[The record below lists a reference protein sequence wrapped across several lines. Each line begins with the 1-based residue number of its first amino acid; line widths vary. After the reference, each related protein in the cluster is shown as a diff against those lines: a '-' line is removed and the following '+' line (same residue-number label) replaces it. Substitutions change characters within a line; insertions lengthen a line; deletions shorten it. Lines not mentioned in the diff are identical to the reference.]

1 MTAGEKTM
9 ITKTNLTGNGVLIA
23 LLAIIT
29 PFPVMADVS
38 LSALFANNMV
48 IQRETQTPVWG
59 TADAGEKVTVA
70 GSWGAS
76 ATTSTDAAGKWIVK
90 LKTPEAGG
98 PHTLT
103 IKGNN
108 TVVIKNVLSGEVWF
122 CSGQSNMAFELKRL
136 AKTNNHRTEN
146 KYKPAA
152 AHIKKEMETAQDG
165 MLRQFAV
172 KGNVSW
178 QGQVE
183 TLSGQWVSSS
193 PKTNPDFSG
202 TAYFFG
208 SELRRE
214 LDVPIGL
221 ILCAWGATRI
231 EPWIPEEA
239 YQQDKEM
246 TAYYKNSMAVTEEQ
260 LEIMKKSK
268 RAWAPLRPSTIFNG
282 IVHPVIPYAIKG
294 MIWYQGEANAGH
306 NPHRYERNLRALISS
321 WRAHWGQGDFPFYF
335 AQLAN
340 YASPKAS
347 SDGWPTVQ
355 DQQRRTLQ
363 LKNTGMAVLS
373 DIGEPRDVHPH
384 NKMDVGKRLALWALK
399 NDYKQNLSACSGPL
413 YQSHT
418 IKGDKVIVK
427 FDSTGSGLMSGEKPV
442 MDATL
447 ETKEPLM
454 YFEICGAGR
463 QWKPAQ
469 AEISGND
476 TVTVSSPE
484 VPKPTAVR
492 YAWSKNPEGANLYN
506 KEGLPASLFTTETE
520 LPEPAAEVKASSA
533 YEKYLSRENSAQAE
547 KNERN
552 EE

>member
-1 MTAGEKTM
+1 MTAREKTM
-9 ITKTNLTGNGVLIA
+9 ITKTNLTRNILIA

-29 PFPVMADVS
+29 PFPVMADVR
-38 LSALFANNMV
+38 LSALFADNMV

-260 LEIMKKSK
+260 VEIMKKSK

-306 NPHRYERNLRALISS
+306 NPHRYGRNLRALISS

-418 IKGDKVIVK
+418 INGDKVIVK

-447 ETKEPLM
+447 ETKDPLT

>member
-1 MTAGEKTM
+1 MTAREKTM
-9 ITKTNLTGNGVLIA
+9 ITKTNLTRNVFIA

-29 PFPVMADVS
+29 PFTVMADVR
-38 LSALFANNMV
+38 LSALFADNMV

-260 LEIMKKSK
+260 VEIMKKSK

-306 NPHRYERNLRALISS
+306 NPHRYGCNLRALISS

-418 IKGDKVIVK
+418 INGDKVIVK

-447 ETKEPLM
+447 EKKEPLT

-463 QWKPAQ
+463 HWKPAQ

>member
-1 MTAGEKTM
+1 M
-9 ITKTNLTGNGVLIA
+9 IA

-29 PFPVMADVS
+29 PFPVMADVR
-38 LSALFANNMV
+38 LSALFADNMV
-48 IQRETQTPVWG
+48 IQRETQAPVWG

-76 ATTSTDAAGKWIVK
+76 ATTSTDAAGKWMVK

-122 CSGQSNMAFELKRL
+122 CSGQSNMAFELKLL

-178 QGQVE
+178 QGPAE

-208 SELRRE
+208 RELRRE
-214 LDVPIGL
+214 LDVPVGL

-239 YQQDKEM
+239 HQQDKEM

-260 LEIMKKSK
+260 VEIMKKSK

-306 NPHRYERNLRALISS
+306 NPHRYGRNLRALISS

-427 FDSTGSGLMSGEKPV
+427 FDSTGSGLMSGQKPV

-447 ETKEPLM
+447 ETKEPLT

-463 QWKPAQ
+463 QWKLAQ

-506 KEGLPASLFTTETE
+506 KEGLPASLFTTETD

-533 YEKYLSRENSAQAE
+533 YEKYLSGENSAQAE

-552 EE
+552 Q

>member
-1 MTAGEKTM
+1 MTAREKTM
-9 ITKTNLTGNGVLIA
+9 ITKTNLTRNVLIA

-29 PFPVMADVS
+29 PFPVMADVR
-38 LSALFANNMV
+38 LSALFADNMV

-260 LEIMKKSK
+260 VEIMKKSK

-306 NPHRYERNLRALISS
+306 NPHRYGRNLRALISS

-447 ETKEPLM
+447 EKKEPLT

-552 EE
+552 Q